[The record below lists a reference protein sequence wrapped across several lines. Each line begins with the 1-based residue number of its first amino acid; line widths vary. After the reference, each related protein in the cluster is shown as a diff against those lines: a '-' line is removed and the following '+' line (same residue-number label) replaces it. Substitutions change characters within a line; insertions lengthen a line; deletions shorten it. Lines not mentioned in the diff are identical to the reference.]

1 MNIMWSRVTDQM
13 VLIPD
18 VRMVMR
24 NDLAVWVTWRR
35 LSSAAQSFLRMAH

>member
-1 MNIMWSRVTDQM
+1 MNIMWSGATDQM
-13 VLIPD
+13 VVIPD

-35 LSSAAQSFLRMAH
+35 LSCAAESLLRMAH